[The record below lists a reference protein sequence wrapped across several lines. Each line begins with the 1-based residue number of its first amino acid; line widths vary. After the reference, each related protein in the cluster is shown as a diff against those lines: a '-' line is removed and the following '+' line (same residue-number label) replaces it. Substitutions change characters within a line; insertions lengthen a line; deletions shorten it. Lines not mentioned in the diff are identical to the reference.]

1 MPAEAA
7 TRQVL
12 EVLGAAKRFED
23 GGGTRRVPATVEFTL
38 EAGRTTALWGPSG
51 SGKSTL
57 LNLMAGILVPDEG
70 EVRFHHAEGDAD
82 GDAEGYAEGRV
93 LLVSAAPERQRVRYR
108 RRHVGFI
115 FQFFNLV
122 PTLTVVENVLLPL
135 ELNRLKASR
144 EDALARLE
152 VLGVAPCADRF
163 PATLSGGEQQRVAIA
178 RALAHAPDIVLADE
192 PTGNL
197 DAANAAQVVDLLWSE
212 AVDAGCALAVAT
224 HNKRIA
230 ERADNVIELA

>member
-38 EAGRTTALWGPSG
+38 EAGRATALWGPSG

-70 EVRFHHAEGDAD
+70 EVRFHHAEGHAQ
-82 GDAEGYAEGRV
+82 GHAQGKV

-152 VLGVAPCADRF
+152 VLGVAHCADRF

-212 AVDAGCALAVAT
+212 AVDAGCALVVAT

>member
-1 MPAEAA
+1 MPTEAA

-38 EAGRTTALWGPSG
+38 EAGRATALWGPSG

-70 EVRFHHAEGDAD
+70 EVRFHHAEGHAP
-82 GDAEGYAEGRV
+82 GHAQGKV

-152 VLGVAPCADRF
+152 VLGVAHCADRF

-212 AVDAGCALAVAT
+212 AVDAGCALVVAT